1 MQERVLWQRHARSRQ
16 RHSLI
21 HLSRCR
27 AVCGDR
33 QFADD
38 QNDTLLNPT
47 FLAEILSP
55 SSEAYD
61 RGRKSEHYRQIE
73 SLAEYLLMAQDRLHV
88 DLYTRQPDETWS
100 LKEASRPGET
110 LELRSIECVIPLAD
124 LYEKAGF

>member
-1 MQERVLWQRHARSRQ
+1 MSWRSAAIGN
-16 RHSLI
+16 SLTT
-21 HLSRCR
+21 R
-27 AVCGDR
+27 
-33 QFADD
+33 
-38 QNDTLLNPT
+38 TTPLNPT

-55 SSEAYD
+55 STEAYD